1 MRTRAYRPEAPC
13 CLEDRSLLSGVA
25 GHPVDPVVFS
35 RRQFN
40 LFAEHE
46 RIGFDLFAR
55 YRDVNQLHEEIE
67 EVFVLIPFERV
78 DGLKVSV
85 DRIVDR
91 MLHDLSAGVPH
102 AIRSALKDVIAV
114 THADVQARV
123 RAGDVVL
130 R

>member
-25 GHPVDPVVFS
+25 GHPVDPFVFS

-40 LFAEHE
+40 VFAEHV

-55 YRDVNQLHEEIE
+55 YREVSQLHEEIDT
-67 EVFVLIPFERV
+67 VIVLIPFARV
-78 DGLKVSV
+78 DGLEVSI

-91 MLHDLSAGVPH
+91 MRHDLSAGVPH